1 MPGHHTGTS
10 TLGKKQAPAS
20 NTPLGSPTNGRTEL
34 LFPKRF
40 IIDKGLAESFATH
53 PINPVTTFF
62 HCVRHFTNMTDW
74 NKQTH
79 CKHSL
84 FCTTCI
90 WSIFFGSIYRL
101 FRSWASRSDAPG
113 RPGFGYGCFY
123 FVCAMKLY
131 NEFLLLNGT
140 VFGATFVSLPN
151 KDLHPNCTV

>member
-1 MPGHHTGTS
+1 MVYYNMLHCETTLHSRHAIIFFLISCGQSVSWASGSDAPGR
-10 TLGKKQAPAS
+10 LG
-20 NTPLGSPTNGRTEL
+20 
-34 LFPKRF
+34 LF
-40 IIDKGLAESFATH
+40 LTYVATF
-53 PINPVTTFF
+53 NNLF
-62 HCVRHFTNMTDW
+62 C
-74 NKQTH
+74 KQTH